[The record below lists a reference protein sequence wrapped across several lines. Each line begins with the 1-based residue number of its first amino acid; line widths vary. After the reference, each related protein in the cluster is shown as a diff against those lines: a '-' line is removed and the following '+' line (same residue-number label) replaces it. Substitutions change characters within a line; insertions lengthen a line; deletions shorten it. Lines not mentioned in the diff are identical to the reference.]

1 MKLRPQFQLRFR
13 DAEQFVELKKAARRI
28 SVSMNE
34 YILGRLE
41 AGDGRKEVEAGGSEL
56 RSGDSQLQRK
66 GVGVGR
72 QCDGT
77 DGVAVQQVR
86 EDPEA
91 PVVEAPR
98 CPDDGAVMVL
108 NSNVRPKRWEC
119 VCGFQM
125 KQVGARK

>member
-28 SVSMNE
+28 SLSMNE

-41 AGDGRKEVEAGGSEL
+41 AGDAGL
-56 RSGDSQLQRK
+56 
-66 GVGVGR
+66 
-72 QCDGT
+72 
-77 DGVAVQQVR
+77 AVQQVR